1 LAVQS
6 FSGAETTNAAALVGH
21 VMAQLL
27 YPVAADWVPNPVTVV
42 PVAVTT
48 AQPSAVQSAALDLAV
63 QSFSGAETTNAEPAV
78 GHVMA
83 QLLYPVAAD

>member
-1 LAVQS
+1 
-6 FSGAETTNAAALVGH
+6 
-21 VMAQLL
+21 
-27 YPVAADWVPNPVTVV
+27 VAADWAPNAVTVV
-42 PVAVTT
+42 PVAVST
-48 AQPSAVQSAALDLAV
+48 AQPSAVQSEAPDLAV